1 MLFPDEH
8 GPDTCLREMARIPS
22 GEPVT
27 KPHVTVA
34 YLTVPTI
41 TGRQL
46 AQLSALAGPAVPIRA
61 AAPFGFREDADP
73 VFGHTLS
80 LRIAPHPAFEWW
92 RRAVRATIDPHGA
105 MPEPGN
111 LAFVPHLTAVRR
123 LAVPPAEALTRPSS
137 SWPPRSS
144 SRSASGRR
152 TRDAWCTA
160 SRRQTVRVP
169 RRARGVP
176 PVACTARARHW
187 RGDRY
192 RRGDEQC
199 APRSS
204 AASSAVC

>member
-46 AQLSALAGPAVPIRA
+46 AQLGALAGPAVPIRA

-111 LAFVPHLTAVRR
+111 LAFVPHRTAVRR
-123 LAVPPAEALTRPSS
+123 LAVPPAEALTRL
-137 SWPPRSS
+137 
-144 SRSASGRR
+144 AGRG
-152 TRDAWCTA
+152 W
-160 SRRQTVRVP
+160 RVEFMATTLIVSQRVGEAYP
-169 RRARGVP
+169 RRLVHRFA
-176 PVACTARARHW
+176 
-187 RGDRY
+187 
-192 RRGDEQC
+192 
-199 APRSS
+199 
-204 AASSAVC
+204 